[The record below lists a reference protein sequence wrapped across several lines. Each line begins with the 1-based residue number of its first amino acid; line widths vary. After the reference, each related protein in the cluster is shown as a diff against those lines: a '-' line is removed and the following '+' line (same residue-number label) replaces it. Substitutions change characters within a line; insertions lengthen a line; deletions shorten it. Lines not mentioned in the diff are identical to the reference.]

1 MMDLYKGSF
10 KNVEE
15 ESDMFFN
22 KDLVLASIKA
32 VGEDH
37 AIVQYQDKEVEVN
50 LSPEEAK
57 EFHQYVVHQEDIL
70 VPMNIKTQK
79 PINKATPQEKKLIQD
94 EKKKLLKVDCTF
106 QAAIFRRGT
115 NERKR
120 E

>member
-1 MMDLYKGSF
+1 
-10 KNVEE
+10 
-15 ESDMFFN
+15 MFFN

-37 AIVQYQDKEVEVN
+37 AIVQYHDKEVEVN

-94 EKKKLLKVDCTF
+94 EKRSYSRSTVLFNRLFFDVAQTNAKGSDLYLRSF
-106 QAAIFRRGT
+106 QIVG
-115 NERKR
+115 
-120 E
+120 

>member
-1 MMDLYKGSF
+1 MDVYKTSF

-15 ESDMFFN
+15 EWNMFFN

-57 EFHQYVVHQEDIL
+57 EFHQYVVHQENML

-79 PINKATPQEKKLIQD
+79 LFVDLEEPWYEQELKELKEISYQENKD
-94 EKKKLLKVDCTF
+94 LK
-106 QAAIFRRGT
+106 
-115 NERKR
+115 
-120 E
+120 

>member
-1 MMDLYKGSF
+1 MDLYKDSL

-15 ESDMFFN
+15 ELNMFFN

-37 AIVQYQDKEVEVN
+37 AIVQYQDKKVEVN

-57 EFHQYVVHQEDIL
+57 EFHRYVVHQENML

-79 PINKATPQEKKLIQD
+79 LFVDLEEPWYEQELEELKGISYQEEEGED
-94 EKKKLLKVDCTF
+94 E
-106 QAAIFRRGT
+106 
-115 NERKR
+115 
-120 E
+120 

>member
-1 MMDLYKGSF
+1 MDLYKDRF
-10 KNVEE
+10 ENLEE
-15 ESDMFFN
+15 EWNMLFN

-57 EFHQYVVHQEDIL
+57 EFHQYVVHQENML

-79 PINKATPQEKKLIQD
+79 LFVDLEEPWYEQEL
-94 EKKKLLKVDCTF
+94 EELKGISYQEEEED
-106 QAAIFRRGT
+106 
-115 NERKR
+115 NE
-120 E
+120 